1 VGSHQIHQG
10 RNRDINQV
18 ASSALLGAYQG
29 TLNPDLYRP
38 YLGYS
43 DIFVNGRDATTRYNS
58 LQVLANRRFTSGF
71 EFQVA
76 YTWSRLIS
84 STLNQDTEGKARPV
98 QDTYNLAAEKALGT
112 QDQPQTLTL
121 NYIYE
126 LPFFKGSSNPL
137 ARQALGGWE
146 LVGIYTARSGLP
158 QTVCLDHDVVGLND
172 GGIICERP
180 DVIASPNLDRSKQ
193 TIQQYFNTNA
203 FVLQAPGSFGN
214 SARNNV
220 RGPGINNWDFSMFKD
235 FTLPRF
241 TGGSGEG
248 PKLQFRAEFFNFLN
262 HTQFSSINTTFVP
275 AQDVAGSTVAP
286 SSPFGSVTGV
296 RAPRE
301 IQLALKLV
309 F

>member
-1 VGSHQIHQG
+1 
-10 RNRDINQV
+10 
-18 ASSALLGAYQG
+18 
-29 TLNPDLYRP
+29 
-38 YLGYS
+38 
-43 DIFVNGRDATTRYNS
+43 
-58 LQVLANRRFTSGF
+58 
-71 EFQVA
+71 VA

-84 STLNQDTEGKARPV
+84 GTTNRDTEARDQPA
-98 QDTYNLAAEKALGT
+98 QNAYNLRAEKALGT

-126 LPFFKGSSNPL
+126 LPFFIKSPNRF
-137 ARQALGGWE
+137 AREALGGWQ
-146 LVGIYTARSGLP
+146 LVEIYTARSGLP
-158 QTVCLDHDVVGLND
+158 QNICIDHDVVGLND
-172 GGIICERP
+172 GGIICQRP
-180 DVIASPNLDRSKQ
+180 DVIAAPNLDSGKRS
-193 TIQQYFNTNA
+193 IFQYLNTAA
-203 FVLQAPGSFGN
+203 FVLQAPGTFGN

-220 RGPGINNWDFSMFKD
+220 RGPGINNWDFSVFKD

-262 HTQFSSINTTFVP
+262 HTQFSSINTDFVP
-275 AQDVAGSTVAP
+275 TQDVAGSPASP

-296 RAPRE
+296 CAPRE